1 MNGIDFMRSFAGVVP
16 GGSVRKTSAAPSAE
30 GHGVQPRRQQQQQQ
44 LLQQHQGSLDR
55 RSRGPLAAATSAPHS
70 NMRQGTVPRAPAAK
84 TAPKARGGDA
94 LGRALK
100 AACKPSQGDSSS
112 TRKPSAPV
120 QVPAESKIFS
130 SPALRT
136 QRGSAPVLGR
146 GMASASS
153 VDLEISPGDA
163 QQHSLLASSLQQRG
177 VKMPTASA
185 GSLADKVI
193 AAASASLT
201 SAKRSRGQSSSAVP
215 QPDGKRGRT
224 AVATKAASQKG
235 VQRNGAFSEA
245 FKDFAVGD
253 LTSARAKA
261 LLAKKAKH
269 ATEAEQEQHDRLSE
283 SLGKLEQKQQYADHV
298 DSVTKMNVKV
308 YICAECNGTTERFP
322 EMCRNQGH
330 RVSSR
335 TAVKRFFECSG
346 CKTRT
351 STIDK
356 KLPSTSCGKCGAAAW
371 RKSSMRRESKG
382 PALLPTLKPRG
393 EEVEFSLRGGFF

>member
-16 GGSVRKTSAAPSAE
+16 GGSVRKTLAAPSAE
-30 GHGVQPRRQQQQQQ
+30 GHGVQPRRQQQ

-70 NMRQGTVPRAPAAK
+70 NMRQGTVPRAAAAK
-84 TAPKARGGDA
+84 TAPKAKGGDA

-177 VKMPTASA
+177 VTMPTASA

-224 AVATKAASQKG
+224 ATATKAASQKG
-235 VQRNGAFSEA
+235 AQRNGAFSEA
-245 FKDFAVGD
+245 FKDFAVRFV
-253 LTSARAKA
+253 ARSRNNA
-261 LLAKKAKH
+261 LCRAHTTLLRCRCLRCWCCRAACLRPCLRRLA
-269 ATEAEQEQHDRLSE
+269 T
-283 SLGKLEQKQQYADHV
+283 
-298 DSVTKMNVKV
+298 
-308 YICAECNGTTERFP
+308 
-322 EMCRNQGH
+322 
-330 RVSSR
+330 
-335 TAVKRFFECSG
+335 
-346 CKTRT
+346 
-351 STIDK
+351 
-356 KLPSTSCGKCGAAAW
+356 
-371 RKSSMRRESKG
+371 
-382 PALLPTLKPRG
+382 
-393 EEVEFSLRGGFF
+393 